1 MDTPPVLAALAVA
14 ISWIVAPGASAEAEM
29 PECVVPERLEIFS
42 DVVDAELEARGM
54 APLVG
59 CDTGP
64 WRTFGSLEWPLSET
78 HADFIAAVPE
88 PRGAPL
94 AAALA
99 SLILIAW
106 RGRRPQP
113 PAGTVGSQKMR

>member
-1 MDTPPVLAALAVA
+1 MAGLAAATAVL
-14 ISWIVAPGASAEAEM
+14 WWEPLSAGLT
-29 PECVVPERLEIFS
+29 RLEFAIAAVLPDS
-42 DVVDAELEARGM
+42 
-54 APLVG
+54 
-59 CDTGP
+59 
-64 WRTFGSLEWPLSET
+64 EWPLSET